1 MPTLA
6 EIRRKMWSLQKRL
19 VIQTHLMCL
28 IRLKIMSTWVQM
40 GGLKIWLVKK
50 ANFSGSSLWNVGV
63 SSTSTTPIV
72 GKIDKIERLIIDGKV
87 ALVDDEGKPLKKV
100 DSSGDHDSEDEIK
113 SVDKE
118 MASFWLQRRLAMV
131 NSHELVGLCK
141 WALTFVI
148 AGSAWPLQRVSE
160 TLAGLVLLLRH
171 GTSDSGPDMS
181 FDTSASPEGL
191 VSFAKRRNIEDVCMD
206 EGTLSMKKWKNKF
219 FLIDRRAIPD
229 YLTWRHS
236 HSCFFVDLP
245 TDGYDRN
252 DVAQLCAH
260 LIRLRKINEAVLV
273 RSGISSI
280 WFNQKCNLAFR
291 RKDDNYGR
299 SGNAKVVEEP
309 HKFTN
314 SIFQHVH
321 NHTSVAAA
329 KGTPIPLPTLDKVAA
344 GHPYP
349 KLAKKSKAPVKRKEP
364 TSLLGPSEPD
374 QLRRKR
380 RLRRKASNAGSSAP
394 VVERAEDTEATDLSK
409 SNYCT
414 ILEDTLDKDE
424 VTFFRAAFTP
434 PLRLGKRLGSPPTC
448 LMLPSSIHRMLA
460 CLMLLVLLLLVMSM
474 FEKYDRI
481 SKDDFA
487 NASLGEEI
495 DLTLFPLAPGPY
507 VMPYPFADDQENKDL
522 HSLNDVSSEKVRK
535 LKGQLVEAEAAT
547 ARVSDELTRIDAK
560 LSDQELVTRDLQN
573 DLALE
578 RLKSQEYKDVAVAA
592 EHHFHNLKS
601 EVTRFVGS
609 GVDCL
614 VCKLLSSDEFIT
626 TLARILTFS
635 ITSMVERGLHMGRT
649 DAEFEQAS
657 HNVSNFFLG
666 VEAKF
671 NKVVAALPFI
681 SFPFLVKIAEAAEG
695 ALLEVVNVQPDKI
708 VRSAV
713 PTSVPA
719 MFFPTGK
726 TFGWTSG
733 LKESGLAREH
743 IARRG
748 ETCAPSFLW
757 GNSIVAFPFDL
768 IIDCLYR
775 VFRLE
780 VVVNEYIKYGQ
791 KRSKMDKTEH
801 GNGRVQEIKAGGI
814 YILNGPTRS
823 RLKIGEH
830 LKALDPSTPHYKRR
844 PRHTEMG
851 M

>member
-1 MPTLA
+1 
-6 EIRRKMWSLQKRL
+6 
-19 VIQTHLMCL
+19 
-28 IRLKIMSTWVQM
+28 M

-50 ANFSGSSLWNVGV
+50 ANFSGSSLWNVGA

-87 ALVDDEGKPLKKV
+87 SLVDDEGKPLKKV
-100 DSSGDHDSEDEIK
+100 DSSGDHDSEDEVE

-118 MASFWLQRRLAMV
+118 MASLWIQRRLAMV
-131 NSHELVGLCK
+131 NSHELVGLGK

-148 AGSAWPLQRVSE
+148 AGLAWPLQRVSE
-160 TLAGLVLLLRH
+160 TLAGLVLPLCSL
-171 GTSDSGPDMS
+171 TWLFICQPKDSGPD
-181 FDTSASPEGL
+181 L
-191 VSFAKRRNIEDVCMD
+191 VQYLAL
-206 EGTLSMKKWKNKF
+206 T
-219 FLIDRRAIPD
+219 FLRSD
-229 YLTWRHS
+229 
-236 HSCFFVDLP
+236 DLP
-245 TDGYDRN
+245 TDIYDRN

-260 LIRLRKINEAVLV
+260 LIRLRKINEAFLV
-273 RSGISSI
+273 RSGISSV

-309 HKFTN
+309 HEFTN
-314 SIFQHVH
+314 SIFKRVH

-364 TSLLGPSEPD
+364 TSSLGPSEPD
-374 QLRRKR
+374 QPRRKR
-380 RLRRKASNAGSSAP
+380 RLRRKASDAGSSAP

-424 VTFFRAAFTP
+424 GTFFRAASTP

-474 FEKYDRI
+474 FEKVLLLLVMLERLGGGQSI
-481 SKDDFA
+481 SNYILWMRWPVVAF
-487 NASLGEEI
+487 L
-495 DLTLFPLAPGPY
+495 L
-507 VMPYPFADDQENKDL
+507 ENKDL

-547 ARVSDELTRIDAK
+547 ARASDELTRIDAK
-560 LSDQELVTRDLQN
+560 LSDQELVMRDLQN

-578 RLKSQEYKDVAVAA
+578 RLKSQEYKDAVVAA
-592 EHHFHNLKS
+592 EHHFHDLRS

-614 VCKLLSSDEFIT
+614 VCKLLSSDEFIA

-635 ITSMVERGLHMGRT
+635 ITSMVERGLRMGRT

-695 ALLEVVNVQPDKI
+695 ALSEVVNVQPDKI

-719 MFFPTGK
+719 MFFAAGE

-733 LKESGLAREH
+733 LKESGLARS
-743 IARRG
+743 
-748 ETCAPSFLW
+748 APHVSCSL
-757 GNSIVAFPFDL
+757 V
-768 IIDCLYR
+768 
-775 VFRLE
+775 
-780 VVVNEYIKYGQ
+780 
-791 KRSKMDKTEH
+791 
-801 GNGRVQEIKAGGI
+801 
-814 YILNGPTRS
+814 
-823 RLKIGEH
+823 
-830 LKALDPSTPHYKRR
+830 
-844 PRHTEMG
+844 
-851 M
+851 